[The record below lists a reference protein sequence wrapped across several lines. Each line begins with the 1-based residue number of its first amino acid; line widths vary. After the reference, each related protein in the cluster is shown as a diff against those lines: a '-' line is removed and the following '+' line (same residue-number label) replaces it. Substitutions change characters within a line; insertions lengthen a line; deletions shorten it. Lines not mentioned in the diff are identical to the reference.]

1 MEKYRMRS
9 KEFYDKKAKGEKVS
23 SNYEYASPRLYVVE
37 FDTGMTHEVMAT
49 SARDAKLK
57 TLHLQSDYGYYKT
70 AYQKK
75 GCDCGHN
82 ESCPNC
88 LP

>member
-1 MEKYRMRS
+1 MEKGRIRS
-9 KEFYDKKAKGEKVS
+9 KEFYDRKAKGEKVS
-23 SNYEYASPRLYVVE
+23 PFFEYDTPRLYVVE

-75 GCDCGHN
+75 
-82 ESCPNC
+82 EK
-88 LP
+88 

>member
-1 MEKYRMRS
+1 MSKQFGRT
-9 KEFYDKKAKGEKVS
+9 KEFYEAKARGEKVNS
-23 SNYEYASPRLYVVE
+23 FFEYSTPRLYIVE

-75 GCDCGHN
+75 
-82 ESCPNC
+82 EK
-88 LP
+88 